1 MGQWYVF
8 ALVLLH
14 RLLCDK
20 GYSRPMKKPLP
31 LGSKGSLPLTSGGK
45 TQFRLEKLR
54 QNGGRMIMVKLLLQ
68 LNS

>member
-31 LGSKGSLPLTSGGK
+31 LGSKVH
-45 TQFRLEKLR
+45 FH
-54 QNGGRMIMVKLLLQ
+54 
-68 LNS
+68 

>member
-14 RLLCDK
+14 HLLCDK

-31 LGSKGSLPLTSGGK
+31 LGSKVH
-45 TQFRLEKLR
+45 FH
-54 QNGGRMIMVKLLLQ
+54 
-68 LNS
+68 